1 MPLIE
6 EETKNFVRRAVL
18 TTDSQKAVTEYF
30 LSKQEDDHIKKYPE
44 WDKPRNFPAW
54 EVVRARCD
62 LAKVDE
68 KLRAKWLEQEN
79 KRKIM
84 DEQWKEMRRDE
95 LILRESF
102 IKFNRFVRENQEKR
116 ERAEIKI
123 KEEQDRQAVRREE
136 IDDLTKKLD
145 HMKNIRDKMKKYVQ
159 DYKKYQNYLERVINE
174 TGEFLSISE
183 IFNRYETLIEA
194 RSILSVH
201 QDKNLQTL
209 EETGTEIYYMTET
222 RTQKFMGLN
231 NRLAQLHAGRDKAE
245 AKALKWE
252 AIVSRIKASAAEN
265 NLKHTQVKTSC
276 WNLYQQ
282 TCKRK
287 GVPITVS
294 KDDTEQQLEHIKR
307 TILELKRIIKVA
319 KKRAVKLDD
328 NF

>member
-1 MPLIE
+1 MAMVQ

-18 TTDSQKAVTEYF
+18 PTDPQKAVAEFF
-30 LSKQEDDHIKKYPE
+30 LSKQEDRKIKKYPE
-44 WDKPRNFPAW
+44 WDKPRDFPAS

-62 LAKVDE
+62 LANVEK
-68 KLRAKWLEQEN
+68 KLRAKWLEQEKRREIMN
-79 KRKIM
+79 K
-84 DEQWKEMRRDE
+84 QWQDMEHDE

-123 KEEQDRQAVRREE
+123 KEEKERQAKRRDEIEDLREKLKHMINVRE
-136 IDDLTKKLD
+136 
-145 HMKNIRDKMKKYVQ
+145 KMKKYV
-159 DYKKYQNYLERVINE
+159 DEYKKYQTYLEKVINE
-174 TGEFLSISE
+174 TGEFHSISE

-201 QDKNLQTL
+201 QDKNLQAL
-209 EETGTEIYYMTET
+209 ETTGTEIYHMTET
-222 RTQKFMGLN
+222 KIQKFMGLN
-231 NRLAQLHAGRDKAE
+231 NLLAQLQARRDKVDS
-245 AKALKWE
+245 KALKWE
-252 AIVSRIKASAAEN
+252 TIVSKIKASAAEK
-265 NLKHTQVKTSC
+265 NLKHTQVKTCC

-287 GVPITVS
+287 DVPVTVS

-319 KKRAVKLDD
+319 KKRAAKVDD
-328 NF
+328 HS